1 MWQQAGDA
9 YVQLMGRWSRLLAP
23 LLVDF
28 VGIGD
33 GERVLEVG
41 CGTGSLTRALL
52 DRGPSVTVTGIDASD
67 TYLAFARKQLDAQRV
82 ALEVGDAQSLRFDDR
97 RFDAVVSLLVLNF
110 VPDNA
115 KAVAEM
121 ARVTRPGGRVGA
133 AVWDYGGGME
143 MLRLLWDTAVEID
156 PSAAERH
163 ERNMPL
169 CREGELAALW
179 RQSGL
184 AEVEEQG
191 LTAELTFASFD
202 DYWAPFLTGV
212 GPSGSYVSGLDE
224 GLRGKLKSRLLDRLC
239 SAESD
244 RPITL
249 SARAWAVR
257 GRVPG

>member
-23 LLVDF
+23 LLIDF

-52 DRGPSVTVTGIDASD
+52 NRGPDVTVTGIDASE
-67 TYLAFARKQLDAQRV
+67 TYLTFARDQLDAGR
-82 ALEVGDAQSLRFDDR
+82 ATLEVGDAQSLRFDDR
-97 RFDAVVSLLVLNF
+97 SFDSVVSMLVLNF

-115 KAVAEM
+115 KAVTEM

-133 AVWDYGGGME
+133 AVWDYGDGME
-143 MLRLLWDTAVEID
+143 MLRLLWDTAAEID
-156 PSAAERH
+156 PAAAERH
-163 ERNMPL
+163 EGNMPL

-184 AEVEEQG
+184 TEVEQAG
-191 LTAELTFASFD
+191 LTAELTFASFE
-202 DYWAPFLTGV
+202 DYWTPFLTGV

-224 GLRGKLKSRLLDRLC
+224 GLRSKLKSRLLARLC
-239 SAESD
+239 SGESD
-244 RPITL
+244 HPITL